1 MSDWR
6 NIREGRRIVGEGY
19 ADQPYVVQTDDGA
32 WLCCVTLSGQIE
44 GSSDQHVATFRS
56 MDQGHTWENEV
67 RLEEPGAPEN
77 SYAVMLK
84 ADNGRVYIFYD
95 RNTDNIR
102 EIPFHDRSNT
112 YTRVDSLG
120 HYVFR
125 YSDDNGKSWSKDFY
139 DVPVR
144 DFKCDRDNVFQG
156 KVRFFWNVGRP
167 FKHNGI
173 AYMPLSKVG
182 EMGRGFYQ
190 QSEGALIM
198 SDNILTEKDPAK
210 INWVTLPDG
219 EYGLRT
225 PPGGGPISEEH
236 SYVVLSDGSICASYR
251 SIDGYSVECYSRDGG
266 HTWELPHYKRFASG
280 NLAKHPRAAN
290 FIWKMQDGRYLYW
303 FHNHGGPVMKKFF
316 LYEGKRNPYMGRN
329 PVWLCG
335 GIEVD
340 TPRGKEISWQEPHV
354 FIYDK
359 NRHTRISYPDFWE
372 ENGKYYVSETQKD
385 TARVHEI
392 PKEYIESLFLPPKGQ
407 LLAEGKGG
415 QTLDMPHFSKGESS
429 IIRMSFDLQSDE
441 AGEWCKALDGEN
453 LGFRVSFTQQR
464 QIMLQWLEPERQAYI
479 NSQVLPDKVSTAEVI
494 IDTGPGIA
502 YFKCNGILCD
512 GGTEMEFGWK
522 FYDADM
528 QCLDWAK
535 QIALSPNIAKFTI
548 TLETP

>member
-6 NIREGRRIVGEGY
+6 NIREGNLIVGEGY

-32 WLCCVTLSGQIE
+32 WLCCVTLSGQTE

-56 MDQGHTWENEV
+56 MDQGRTWENEV

-84 ADNGRVYIFYD
+84 ADNGRIYIFYN
-95 RNTDNIR
+95 RNTDNVR
-102 EIPFHDRSNT
+102 EVPFHDRSNV

-125 YSDDNGKSWSKDFY
+125 YSDDNGKSWSKDFH

-144 DFKCDRDNVFQG
+144 EFQCDRDNVFHG

-167 FKHNGI
+167 FKHNGY

-198 SDNILTEKDPAK
+198 SDNILSEKDPAK
-210 INWVTLPDG
+210 IHWVTLPDG
-219 EYGLRT
+219 EYGMRT
-225 PPGGGPISEEH
+225 PPGGGSISEEH
-236 SYVVLSDGSICASYR
+236 SYVVLSDGSFCASYR

-266 HTWELPHYKRFASG
+266 HTWETPHYKRLSSG

-303 FHNHGGPVMKKFF
+303 FHNHGGPVIRKFF
-316 LYEGKRNPYMGRN
+316 LRNGKRNPFMGRN

-359 NRHTRISYPDFWE
+359 NRLTRISYPDFWE
-372 ENGKYYVSETQKD
+372 EDGKYYVSETQKD
-385 TARVHEI
+385 TARIHEI
-392 PKEYIESLFLPPKGQ
+392 PKEYIDSLFQPPRGQ
-407 LLAEGKGG
+407 LLAVGRGG
-415 QTLDMPHFSKGESS
+415 QTLDMPHFTKDISS
-429 IIRMSFDLQSDE
+429 IIRMSFDLQSDK
-441 AGEWCKALDGEN
+441 AGEWCNALDDEN
-453 LGFRVSFTQQR
+453 LGFCVSFTQQR

-479 NSQVLPDKVSTAEVI
+479 KSQILPEKVSSAEVV
-494 IDTGPGIA
+494 IDTGPGIV
-502 YFKCNGILCD
+502 YFRCNGIPCD
-512 GGTEMEFGWK
+512 GGTEMEYGWK

-528 QCLDWAK
+528 QCLDWAR
-535 QIALSPNIAKFTI
+535 QITISPNIANFTM
-548 TLETP
+548 TMETP